1 MTTADHSQLIA
12 TSFRLT
18 NLPGLHAH
26 SDYLFV
32 FVLPVYVASLCCGSS
47 LFVHCTP
54 FVFTNKTLAFSVF
67 ISLLNIFCPPLIKVL
82 KYCLNDSTQ
91 NKDKLIFNTEQL
103 NLLLNVP
110 FKTYLKS
117 L

>member
-47 LFVHCTP
+47 LFVHCTL

-67 ISLLNIFCPPLIKVL
+67 ISLLHIFSLLDYLLKFSSTVKIPPRTKI
-82 KYCLNDSTQ
+82 NS
-91 NKDKLIFNTEQL
+91 
-103 NLLLNVP
+103 P
-110 FKTYLKS
+110 
-117 L
+117 